1 MLIGLNL
8 DETWSSYIW
17 FQNFELK
24 MMDSETL
31 KNSIRLK
38 ENPFVVPEGY
48 FRKMQERA
56 LLARRRRRIG
66 VVVPLLSVAAA
77 VAVLIV
83 GIWTWNLKF
92 DSMPVKNLAQMSDEE
107 IIAYLIYSG
116 VEVEEIEIHEVEYQL
131 D

>member
-1 MLIGLNL
+1 MRLGCLIYGFKIL
-8 DETWSSYIW
+8 
-17 FQNFELK
+17 ELK
-24 MMDSETL
+24 MMESETL
-31 KNSIRLK
+31 KNSSRLK
-38 ENPFVVPEGY
+38 KNPFLVPEGY
-48 FRKMQERA
+48 FGKMQERA

>member
-1 MLIGLNL
+1 MRLGCLISGFKIL
-8 DETWSSYIW
+8 
-17 FQNFELK
+17 ELK
-24 MMDSETL
+24 MMESETL
-31 KNSIRLK
+31 KNSSRLK
-38 ENPFVVPEGY
+38 ENPFLAPEGY

-92 DSMPVKNLAQMSDEE
+92 DSMPVQNLAQMSDEE

>member
-1 MLIGLNL
+1 MRLGCLISGFKIL
-8 DETWSSYIW
+8 
-17 FQNFELK
+17 ELK
-24 MMDSETL
+24 MMESETL
-31 KNSIRLK
+31 KNNSRLK
-38 ENPFVVPEGY
+38 ENPFLVPEGY

-92 DSMPVKNLAQMSDEE
+92 DSMPVQNLAQMSDEE

>member
-1 MLIGLNL
+1 MRLGRLIYDFKIL
-8 DETWSSYIW
+8 
-17 FQNFELK
+17 ELK
-24 MMDSETL
+24 MMESETL
-31 KNSIRLK
+31 KNSSSLK
-38 ENPFVVPEGY
+38 ENPFLVREGY
-48 FRKMQERA
+48 FGKMQERA

-77 VAVLIV
+77 VVVLIV

-92 DSMPVKNLAQMSDEE
+92 DSMPVKTMAQMSDEE

>member
-1 MLIGLNL
+1 MRLGRLIYGFKIL
-8 DETWSSYIW
+8 
-17 FQNFELK
+17 ELK
-24 MMDSETL
+24 MMESETL
-31 KNSIRLK
+31 KNSSRLK
-38 ENPFVVPEGY
+38 ENPFFFSDGY

-66 VVVPLLSVAAA
+66 GVVPLLSVAAA

-92 DSMPVKNLAQMSDEE
+92 DSMPVQNLAQMSDEE

>member
-1 MLIGLNL
+1 MRLGRLIYDFKIL
-8 DETWSSYIW
+8 
-17 FQNFELK
+17 ELK
-24 MMDSETL
+24 MMESETL
-31 KNSIRLK
+31 KNSSRLK
-38 ENPFVVPEGY
+38 KNPFLVPEGY
-48 FRKMQERA
+48 FGKMQERA

-92 DSMPVKNLAQMSDEE
+92 DSMPVQNLAQMSDEE

>member
-1 MLIGLNL
+1 MRLGRLIYDFKIL
-8 DETWSSYIW
+8 
-17 FQNFELK
+17 ELK
-24 MMDSETL
+24 MMESETL
-31 KNSIRLK
+31 KNSGRLK
-38 ENPFVVPEGY
+38 ENPFLVPEGY

-92 DSMPVKNLAQMSDEE
+92 DSMPVQNLAQMSDEE

>member
-1 MLIGLNL
+1 MRLGCLIYDFKIL
-8 DETWSSYIW
+8 
-17 FQNFELK
+17 ELK
-24 MMDSETL
+24 MMESETL
-31 KNSIRLK
+31 KNNSRLK
-38 ENPFVVPEGY
+38 ENPFLVPEDY

>member
-1 MLIGLNL
+1 M
-8 DETWSSYIW
+8 SYIR

-24 MMDSETL
+24 MMESETL
-31 KNSIRLK
+31 KNSSRLK
-38 ENPFVVPEGY
+38 ENPFLVPEGY

-56 LLARRRRRIG
+56 LLARRRRRLG
-66 VVVPLLSVAAA
+66 VFVPLLSVAAA

-92 DSMPVKNLAQMSDEE
+92 DSMPVQNLAQMSDEE

>member
-1 MLIGLNL
+1 MRLGCLIYDFKIL
-8 DETWSSYIW
+8 
-17 FQNFELK
+17 ELK
-24 MMDSETL
+24 MMESETL
-31 KNSIRLK
+31 KNSSRLK
-38 ENPFVVPEGY
+38 KNPFLVPEGY
-48 FRKMQERA
+48 FGKMQERA

-77 VAVLIV
+77 VAVLIA

-92 DSMPVKNLAQMSDEE
+92 DSMPVQNLAQMSDEE

>member
-1 MLIGLNL
+1 MRLGCLISGFKIL
-8 DETWSSYIW
+8 
-17 FQNFELK
+17 ELK
-24 MMDSETL
+24 MMESETL
-31 KNSIRLK
+31 KNSSRLK
-38 ENPFVVPEGY
+38 KNPFLVPEGY

-92 DSMPVKNLAQMSDEE
+92 DSMPVQNLAQMSDEE

>member
-1 MLIGLNL
+1 MRLGCLISGFKIL
-8 DETWSSYIW
+8 
-17 FQNFELK
+17 ELK
-24 MMDSETL
+24 MMESETL
-31 KNSIRLK
+31 KNSSSLK
-38 ENPFVVPEGY
+38 ENPFLVPEGY
-48 FRKMQERA
+48 FGKMQERA

-92 DSMPVKNLAQMSDEE
+92 DSMPVQNLAQMSDEE

>member
-1 MLIGLNL
+1 MRLGCLIYGFKIL
-8 DETWSSYIW
+8 
-17 FQNFELK
+17 ELK
-24 MMDSETL
+24 MMESETL
-31 KNSIRLK
+31 KNSSRLK
-38 ENPFVVPEGY
+38 ENTFLVPEGY
-48 FRKMQERA
+48 FGKMQERA

-77 VAVLIV
+77 IAVLIV

-92 DSMPVKNLAQMSDEE
+92 DSMPVQNLAQMSDEE

>member
-8 DETWSSYIW
+8 DETWLSYII

-24 MMDSETL
+24 MMESETL
-31 KNSIRLK
+31 KKSSTLK
-38 ENPFVVPEGY
+38 ENPFLVPEGY

>member
-1 MLIGLNL
+1 MRLGCLIYDFKIL
-8 DETWSSYIW
+8 
-17 FQNFELK
+17 ELK
-24 MMDSETL
+24 MMKNETL
-31 KNSIRLK
+31 KNNSRLK
-38 ENPFVVPEGY
+38 ENPFLVPEGY

-56 LLARRRRRIG
+56 LLARRRRRLG
-66 VVVPLLSVAAA
+66 VFVPLLSVAAA

>member
-1 MLIGLNL
+1 MRLGCLISGFKIL
-8 DETWSSYIW
+8 
-17 FQNFELK
+17 ELK
-24 MMDSETL
+24 MMESETL
-31 KNSIRLK
+31 KNSSRLK
-38 ENPFVVPEGY
+38 EHPFLVPEGY

-92 DSMPVKNLAQMSDEE
+92 DSMPVQNLAQMSDEE

>member
-1 MLIGLNL
+1 M
-8 DETWSSYIW
+8 SYKR

-24 MMDSETL
+24 MMESETL
-31 KNSIRLK
+31 KNSGRLK
-38 ENPFVVPEGY
+38 ENPFLVPEGY

-92 DSMPVKNLAQMSDEE
+92 DSMPVQNLAQMSDEE

-131 D
+131 DLI

>member
-1 MLIGLNL
+1 MRLGRLIYDFKIL
-8 DETWSSYIW
+8 
-17 FQNFELK
+17 ELK
-24 MMDSETL
+24 MMESETL
-31 KNSIRLK
+31 KNSSRLK
-38 ENPFVVPEGY
+38 KNPFLVPEGY
-48 FRKMQERA
+48 FGKMQERA

-92 DSMPVKNLAQMSDEE
+92 DSMPVQNLSQMSDEE

-116 VEVEEIEIHEVEYQL
+116 VEVEEIEIPEVEYQL

>member
-1 MLIGLNL
+1 MRLGCLISGFKIL
-8 DETWSSYIW
+8 
-17 FQNFELK
+17 ELK
-24 MMDSETL
+24 IMESETL
-31 KNSIRLK
+31 KNNSRLK
-38 ENPFVVPEGY
+38 ENPFLVPEGH

-92 DSMPVKNLAQMSDEE
+92 DSMPVQNLAQMSDEE

>member
-1 MLIGLNL
+1 
-8 DETWSSYIW
+8 
-17 FQNFELK
+17 
-24 MMDSETL
+24 MMESETL
-31 KNSIRLK
+31 KNSSWLK
-38 ENPFVVPEGY
+38 ENPFLVPEGY

-56 LLARRRRRIG
+56 LLARRRRRLG

-92 DSMPVKNLAQMSDEE
+92 DSMPVQNLAQMSDEE

>member
-1 MLIGLNL
+1 MRLGCLISGFKIL
-8 DETWSSYIW
+8 
-17 FQNFELK
+17 ELK
-24 MMDSETL
+24 MMESETL
-31 KNSIRLK
+31 KNSSRLK
-38 ENPFVVPEGY
+38 ENHFLAPEGY

-92 DSMPVKNLAQMSDEE
+92 DSMPVQNLAQMSDEE

>member
-1 MLIGLNL
+1 MRLGCPIYDFKIL
-8 DETWSSYIW
+8 
-17 FQNFELK
+17 ELK
-24 MMDSETL
+24 MMESETL
-31 KNSIRLK
+31 KNNSRLK
-38 ENPFVVPEGY
+38 ENLFLVPEGY
-48 FRKMQERA
+48 FGKMQERA
-56 LLARRRRRIG
+56 LLARRRRRLG

-77 VAVLIV
+77 VVVLIV

-92 DSMPVKNLAQMSDEE
+92 DSMPVQNLAQMSDEE

>member
-1 MLIGLNL
+1 MRLGCLIYGFKIL
-8 DETWSSYIW
+8 
-17 FQNFELK
+17 ELK
-24 MMDSETL
+24 MMESETL
-31 KNSIRLK
+31 KNSGRLK
-38 ENPFVVPEGY
+38 ENPFLVPEGY

-92 DSMPVKNLAQMSDEE
+92 DSMPVQNLAQMSDEE

>member
-1 MLIGLNL
+1 MRLGCLISGFKIL
-8 DETWSSYIW
+8 
-17 FQNFELK
+17 ELK
-24 MMDSETL
+24 MMESETL
-31 KNSIRLK
+31 KNSSRLK
-38 ENPFVVPEGY
+38 ENPFLVPEGY
-48 FRKMQERA
+48 FGKMQERA
-56 LLARRRRRIG
+56 LLARRRRRIR

-77 VAVLIV
+77 GAVLIV

-92 DSMPVKNLAQMSDEE
+92 DSMPVQHLAQMSDEE

>member
-1 MLIGLNL
+1 MRLGCLIYGFKIL
-8 DETWSSYIW
+8 
-17 FQNFELK
+17 ELK
-24 MMDSETL
+24 MMESETL
-31 KNSIRLK
+31 KNSSRLK
-38 ENPFVVPEGY
+38 ENPFLVPEGY
-48 FRKMQERA
+48 IGKMQERA

-83 GIWTWNLKF
+83 GIWTWNLKS
-92 DSMPVKNLAQMSDEE
+92 DSMPVQNLAQMSDEE

>member
-1 MLIGLNL
+1 MRLGRLIYDFKIL
-8 DETWSSYIW
+8 
-17 FQNFELK
+17 ELK
-24 MMDSETL
+24 MMESETL
-31 KNSIRLK
+31 KNSSRLK
-38 ENPFVVPEGY
+38 KNPFLVPEGY
-48 FRKMQERA
+48 FGKMQERA

-77 VAVLIV
+77 VAVLIA

-92 DSMPVKNLAQMSDEE
+92 DSMPVQNLAQMSDEE